1 MTTTTAKIAP
11 KGTSNTGITE
21 DLAKRCHDQ
30 LGKKIL
36 AVVELVAEARAEKR
50 NGDESVSLSILTI
63 EPAPTTETED
73 HLRNLARS
81 FHYERQLAAGEAP
94 TLEYGDGPTEPNV
107 ADVLATGARH
117 EPHPYL
123 SSSLA
128 IDDSEHGPVCDVCGQ
143 HEGAAVHAD
152 RSALVDPFAT
162 PEADE
167 DGDEDGDGTE
177 PGEDHGDDGLDFGD
191 DGLDPDSDS

>member
-1 MTTTTAKIAP
+1 MTTTAKIAS

-30 LGKKIL
+30 LGRKVL

-63 EPAPTTETED
+63 EPAPNSTTEE

-94 TLEYGDGPTEPNV
+94 TLDYENGSTEPNV
-107 ADVLATGARH
+107 ADVLAAGARH
-117 EPHPYL
+117 EPHPYI

-128 IDDSEHGPVCDVCGQ
+128 IDDSELGPVCDICGQ

-152 RSALVDPFAT
+152 RTALNDPFAVAT
-162 PEADE
+162 
-167 DGDEDGDGTE
+167 
-177 PGEDHGDDGLDFGD
+177 GDDKDEPDDAEPDDLDFGD
-191 DGLDPDSDS
+191 DGTDGDS

>member
-1 MTTTTAKIAP
+1 MTTTAKIAG

-30 LGKKIL
+30 LGRKIL
-36 AVVELVAEARAEKR
+36 AVVELVAETRSENRK
-50 NGDESVSLSILTI
+50 GDEQVSLSILTI
-63 EPAPTTETED
+63 EPAPTSSTEE

-94 TLEYGDGPTEPNV
+94 TLQYGDGHVEPNV
-107 ADVLATGARH
+107 ADVLAAGARH

-128 IDDSEHGPVCDVCGQ
+128 IDDSELGPVCDICGQ

-152 RSALVDPFAT
+152 RSALKDPFAVPAADDQVDEDEEE
-162 PEADE
+162 PEAEEDADVDDAALDYGGDDT
-167 DGDEDGDGTE
+167 DGD
-177 PGEDHGDDGLDFGD
+177 
-191 DGLDPDSDS
+191 S